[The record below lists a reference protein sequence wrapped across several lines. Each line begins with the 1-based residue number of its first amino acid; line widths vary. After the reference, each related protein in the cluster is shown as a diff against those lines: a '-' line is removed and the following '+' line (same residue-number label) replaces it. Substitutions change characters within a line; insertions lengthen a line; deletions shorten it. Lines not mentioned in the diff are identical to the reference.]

1 MQAQSGLLRGQIPAV
16 AWPSVMVLGA
26 FILFTVAWPETA
38 GALFTELRAGIES
51 AFGWLY
57 ALLTTVIVV
66 YLLRLGFGRY
76 RHVRLGSDD
85 ARPEFHPVSW
95 FAMLFAA
102 GMGIGLIFW
111 SIAEPIE
118 HYASNPFAGGD
129 APDSERAHAALRLTY
144 FHWGLHAWGVFAL
157 MGLTLAYFSFRH
169 GLPMTLRTTLYPVLG
184 ERIYGPLGH
193 AVDIFAVFGTVA
205 GVATSLGLGA
215 QQLVVGLNE
224 LAGIEITLVN
234 ELIVVAVVT
243 VLGTATLMAG
253 LRRGIENLSN
263 VNLALTLTIGVLLLF
278 AGPTLFL
285 VNLGF
290 HGIGEYLQN
299 LVGQSLWV
307 SPVEETG
314 WHRTWTLFYWGWW
327 ISWAPFVGIFI
338 ARISYGRTL
347 GEFVLGVLFV
357 PTLLTIVWLT
367 VFGGTALHLELADSG
382 VLVDAVAEHEAV
394 ALFRTLELLPLPGWL
409 ATLALILVIVLI
421 ATYFLTSMAAA
432 TFVVNQLL
440 AGGQTHPLRRH
451 RLIWGLGMGLIGGA
465 LLLAGGVSA
474 LQAAAIAAALP
485 LAGIFLVMMYGFEGG
500 LAADRPRPAG
510 PRRRLFSRP
519 HPTDPEHPAL
529 VNRECGEAST
539 TPQEPSDSG

>member
-1 MQAQSGLLRGQIPAV
+1 MQVESGLWRGQIPAV
-16 AWPSVMVLGA
+16 AWPSVIVLGL
-26 FILFTVAWPETA
+26 FIAITGGWPEAAGEAFTA
-38 GALFTELRAGIES
+38 LREGVEL
-51 AFGWLY
+51 AFGWAY
-57 ALLTTVIVV
+57 ALLTTVILI
-66 YLLRLGFGRY
+66 YLLRLGLGRY
-76 RHVRLGSDD
+76 RHVRLGGDD
-85 ARPEFHPVSW
+85 SRPEFNPVSW

-118 HYASNPFAGGD
+118 HFAGNPFAGTD
-129 APDSERAHAALRLTY
+129 DPVSERAHAALRLTF

-157 MGLTLAYFSFRH
+157 MGLALAYFSFRH

-184 ERIYGPLGH
+184 ERIYGPMGH

-215 QQLVVGLNE
+215 QQIVVGLNE
-224 LAGIEITLVN
+224 LFGVEVTLAT
-234 ELIVVAVVT
+234 ELGVVAVIT

-263 VNLALTLTIGVLLLF
+263 INLALTVVLGLLLLV

-299 LVGQSLWV
+299 LIGQSLWV
-307 SPVEETG
+307 SPIEETG

-347 GEFVLGVLFV
+347 GEFVLGVVMV
-357 PTLLTIVWLT
+357 PTLLTILWLT
-367 VFGGTALHLELADSG
+367 VFGGTALYFEIETPG

-394 ALFRTLELLPLPGWL
+394 ALFRTLELLPLFGWL
-409 ATLALILVIVLI
+409 QPVTLVLVVVLI
-421 ATYFLTSMAAA
+421 GTYFLTSMAAA

-451 RLIWGLGMGLIGGA
+451 RLMWGLGMGLIGGV
-465 LLLAGGVSA
+465 LLAAGGVEA
-474 LQAAAIAAALP
+474 LQAATIAAALP
-485 LAGIFLVMMYGFEGG
+485 LVIIFVIMIYGFEGG
-500 LAADRPRPAG
+500 LAADRPRPSG

-519 HPTDPEHPAL
+519 HPTHPESPAL
-529 VNRECGEAST
+529 VDRRTGEEPRETG
-539 TPQEPSDSG
+539 

>member
-1 MQAQSGLLRGQIPAV
+1 VQAQSGLLRGQIPAV
-16 AWPSVMVLGA
+16 AWPSVIVLGL
-26 FILFTVAWPETA
+26 FILITGGWPEAA
-38 GALFTELRAGIES
+38 GRAFTGLREGVEL
-51 AFGWLY
+51 AFGWAY
-57 ALLTTVIVV
+57 ALLTTVVLI
-66 YLLRLGFGRY
+66 YLVRLGFGRY
-76 RHVRLGSDD
+76 RNVRLGSDES
-85 ARPEFHPVSW
+85 RPEFHPVSW

-118 HYASNPFAGGD
+118 HFASNPFTSSDD
-129 APDSERAHAALRLTY
+129 ADSDRAHAALRLTY

-184 ERIYGPLGH
+184 DRIYGPAGH

-215 QQLVVGLNE
+215 QQIVVGLNE
-224 LAGIEITLVN
+224 LAGIEISLAG
-234 ELIVVAVVT
+234 ELTVVAVIT

-253 LRRGIENLSN
+253 LRRGIENLAN
-263 VNLALTLTIGVLLLF
+263 VNLALTVVIGLLLLV

-299 LVGQSLWV
+299 LIGQSFWV
-307 SPVEETG
+307 SPIEETG
-314 WHRTWTLFYWGWW
+314 WHRSWTLFYWGWW

-338 ARISYGRTL
+338 ARISYGRTI
-347 GEFVLGVLFV
+347 GEFVLGVVAV
-357 PTLLTIVWLT
+357 PTLLTILWLT
-367 VFGGTALHLELADSG
+367 VFGGTAIFQELQEPG

-394 ALFRTLELLPLPGWL
+394 ALFRTLELLALPGWI
-409 ATLALILVIVLI
+409 AVTALVLVIVLI
-421 ATYFLTSMAAA
+421 GTYFLTSMAAA

-451 RLIWGLGMGLIGGA
+451 RLIWSLGIGLIGGV
-465 LLLAGGVSA
+465 LLTAGGVEA
-474 LQAAAIAAALP
+474 LQAATIAAALP
-485 LAGIFLVMMYGFEGG
+485 LCVIFVIMMYGFEGG
-500 LAADRPRPAG
+500 LAADRPRPAT

-519 HPTDPEHPAL
+519 HPTDPAHPSL
-529 VNRECGEAST
+529 VDERTAEPP
-539 TPQEPSDSG
+539 TPEEPPADQR